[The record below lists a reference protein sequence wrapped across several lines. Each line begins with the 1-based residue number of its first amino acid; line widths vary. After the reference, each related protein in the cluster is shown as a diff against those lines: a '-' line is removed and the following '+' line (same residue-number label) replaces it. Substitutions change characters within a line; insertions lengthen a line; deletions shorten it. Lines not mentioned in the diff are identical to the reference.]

1 MLQYRRIVE
10 IARSEDANDE
20 QKVEKIAELM
30 RSFNLLC
37 QLDDVRDETQSL
49 LENFATFMMESGVF
63 RPSDMPRIR
72 NEFYETFAAL
82 MVVDEELE

>member
-1 MLQYRRIVE
+1 MLQYHRILE
-10 IARSEDANDE
+10 IARLEDIHDE

-37 QLDDVRDETQSL
+37 QLDDVRDETQALS
-49 LENFATFMMESGVF
+49 ENFATFMASGVF

-82 MVVDEELE
+82 MVVDQELE

>member
-1 MLQYRRIVE
+1 
-10 IARSEDANDE
+10 
-20 QKVEKIAELM
+20 
-30 RSFNLLC
+30 
-37 QLDDVRDETQSL
+37 
-49 LENFATFMMESGVF
+49 MMESGVF